1 MENIILEKY
10 QKSPLIL
17 GCSTLS
23 DEFFEHKSIAILFND
38 IPIIIVGINNDKN
51 SLFTANELISCKGF
65 INLLDKHLGTDC
77 KLTVDVV
84 VNKVVSP
91 KVISIKSKVDNQLKL
106 LFTLP
111 NDELSKIIGTLMCLD
126 PNIVEIIKG

>member
-1 MENIILEKY
+1 MENIFLEKY

-23 DEFFEHKSIAILFND
+23 DEFYEHKSISILFND

-65 INLLDKHLGTDC
+65 INLLDKHLGTDY